1 MVRHDRNIS
10 ESWKE
15 LPWKKFQANL
25 FRLQKRVFKAV
36 SVGDM
41 HKARSIQKLILKSRA
56 ARFLAIRQVTQLNAG
71 KKTPGIDKKV
81 ALTHKE
87 RFELESTLKKHASHW
102 KHNQLRLI
110 PIPKK
115 DGSTR
120 NLKVPTI
127 ADRAWQCLA
136 KFVIEPA
143 HEATFH
149 ANSYGFRT
157 GRSAHDAQKQVFNNL
172 RSQSNGKDKR
182 ILELDISKCFD
193 RISHSI
199 IMSNLIAPKGLK
211 TGIFRCLKSGINP
224 EFPEQGT
231 CQGGVVSPLLAN
243 VALNGI
249 EELHP
254 SVRYADDM
262 VFFLKPGESEQKV
275 LDKINQF
282 LSVRGLKINEKKTKL
297 TASTDGFN
305 FLGWHFKVY
314 GDGRLKSTPSEE
326 NFKVFRKKVKHV
338 VNNSNYGA
346 KEKAFRLAPIVR
358 GWRNYHKFC
367 DMSGSR
373 FSLWFIIHRAFKV
386 FNKETKQDRHSAEEL
401 VKKAFPSVAYSENRH
416 VKVQGNKS
424 PYDGDLTYWSERN
437 SKLYD
442 GKTSK
447 LLKKQNH
454 TCGHCGLKLLSQERV
469 HLHHLDGNHNNWKES
484 NLTVVHKS
492 CHDYIH
498 MSKKEVEITYH
509 P

>member
-1 MVRHDRNIS
+1 
-10 ESWKE
+10 
-15 LPWKKFQANL
+15 
-25 FRLQKRVFKAV
+25 
-36 SVGDM
+36 
-41 HKARSIQKLILKSRA
+41 
-56 ARFLAIRQVTQLNAG
+56 
-71 KKTPGIDKKV
+71 
-81 ALTHKE
+81 
-87 RFELESTLKKHASHW
+87 
-102 KHNQLRLI
+102 
-110 PIPKK
+110 
-115 DGSTR
+115 
-120 NLKVPTI
+120 
-127 ADRAWQCLA
+127 
-136 KFVIEPA
+136 
-143 HEATFH
+143 
-149 ANSYGFRT
+149 
-157 GRSAHDAQKQVFNNL
+157 
-172 RSQSNGKDKR
+172 
-182 ILELDISKCFD
+182 
-193 RISHSI
+193 
-199 IMSNLIAPKGLK
+199 
-211 TGIFRCLKSGINP
+211 
-224 EFPEQGT
+224 
-231 CQGGVVSPLLAN
+231 VVSPLLAN
-243 VALNGI
+243 IALNGI

-262 VFFLKPGESEQKV
+262 VFFLKPGENEEKL

-282 LSVRGLKINEKKTKL
+282 LSVRKLKISEKKTKL

-314 GDGRLKSTPSEE
+314 DDGRFKTTPSEE
-326 NFKVFRKKVKHV
+326 NFKVFRKKVKYV

-346 KEKAFRLAPIVR
+346 KEKVLKLAPIVR

-373 FSLWFIIHRAFKV
+373 FSLWFISYRAFKV
-386 FNKETKQDRHSAEEL
+386 FNKETKQDRHSAKEL
-401 VKKAFPSVAYSENRH
+401 VRRAFPSVPYSESRH

-498 MSKKEVEITYH
+498 MSKKEVEITYR